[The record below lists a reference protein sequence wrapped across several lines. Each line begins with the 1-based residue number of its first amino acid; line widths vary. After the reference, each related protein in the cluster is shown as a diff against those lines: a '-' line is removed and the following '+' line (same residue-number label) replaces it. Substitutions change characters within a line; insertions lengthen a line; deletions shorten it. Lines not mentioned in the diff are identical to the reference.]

1 MCPQDGS
8 VQTCLSRSSPS
19 GTFSC
24 VGVPHFSQYDGTE
37 EDDDDVD
44 ERDVV
49 MEEILMVSQAR
60 R

>member
-8 VQTCLSRSSPS
+8 VQTCLSRSSPG

-24 VGVPHFSQYDGTE
+24 VGVPHFSHYDGTE
-37 EDDDDVD
+37 EDDDVD